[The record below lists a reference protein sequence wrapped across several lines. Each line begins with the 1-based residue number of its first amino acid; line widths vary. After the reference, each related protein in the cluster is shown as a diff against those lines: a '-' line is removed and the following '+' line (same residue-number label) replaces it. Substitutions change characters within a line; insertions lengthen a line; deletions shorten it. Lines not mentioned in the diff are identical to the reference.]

1 MPLSA
6 MHFLRPDRILVTGLG
21 VAMAGILFSPALGSF
36 GIILAMAAALWSLF
50 RKDAIEVQQ
59 GTRPSVYW
67 SFSILIIWL
76 AAVSLFTG
84 WDKEST
90 RLFILKLP
98 LLLLPLLLHG
108 SQRLTRAHKTILASI
123 AIWSVY
129 AAATASTLVY
139 LSDMEWYNQLVLE
152 SKPMPVLVRMHH
164 IEFSVFH
171 AASVLAGLWLW
182 SGRKNSSLPQ
192 IFLWFTVFAAAV
204 NLLTIHLLSARTG
217 LVSLYAGLAFWAM
230 LAARHQLKRFIW
242 PALGALLIALLAFR
256 FLPSLNNRLRNS
268 LEDLQTVNQKTD
280 PNDRSFAQ
288 RVEAWK
294 AAAHILQE
302 APFTGLGMH
311 DLSGA
316 MDAAHTAQQSRVL
329 PWNRKMP
336 HNQYLESGIQGGFP
350 AILLCLLAVL
360 LPFFAA
366 WRNGNH
372 MGFAFFAMAALA
384 FVFESL
390 MEQQSGV
397 LWLVFWT
404 VFSAST
410 RNKQETL
417 S

>member
-6 MHFLRPDRILVTGLG
+6 MHFLRPDRMLVTGLG
-21 VAMAGILFSPALGSF
+21 VAMACILFSPALGSL
-36 GIILAMAAALWSLF
+36 GLILAMASALWSLF
-50 RKDAIEVQQ
+50 RKEPADTQQ
-59 GTRPSVYW
+59 GKQFIAYW
-67 SFSILIIWL
+67 LFSILIIWL
-76 AAVSLFTG
+76 AAVTVYNG
-84 WDKEST
+84 WNKESS

-98 LLLLPLLLHG
+98 LLLLPLLLFG
-108 SQRLTRAHKTILASI
+108 AQRLKAVQKEILASL
-123 AIWSVY
+123 AVWSVY

-294 AAAHILQE
+294 AAVHILQE
-302 APFTGLGMH
+302 APLTGLGMH

>member
-1 MPLSA
+1 MPLPA
-6 MHFLRPDRILVTGLG
+6 MRFFRPDWFLVTGLG
-21 VAMAGILFSPALGSF
+21 VALAGILFSPALGSI
-36 GIILAMAAALWSLF
+36 GIMLAMVAALWSLF
-50 RKDAIEVQQ
+50 GREPEPRHQPGLFI
-59 GTRPSVYW
+59 VYGL
-67 SFSILIIWL
+67 FSILILWL
-76 AAVSLFTG
+76 AAVSVFTG
-84 WDKEST
+84 WDREST

-108 SQRLTRAHKTILASI
+108 AQRLERVHKEILASI
-123 AIWSVY
+123 AVWSVY

-171 AASVLAGLWLW
+171 AGSVLAGIWLW
-182 SGRKNSSLPQ
+182 SGRKNSTLPR
-192 IFLWFTVFAAAV
+192 IFLWFTVFAAGA

-217 LVSLYAGLAFWAM
+217 LLALYAGMTCWAL
-230 LAARHQLKRFIW
+230 LAARQQLKRFIW
-242 PALGALLIALLAFR
+242 PLLGALLIAAFAFR
-256 FLPSLNNRLRNS
+256 YLPSLNNRLRNS

-294 AAAHILQE
+294 AAVYILQE

-316 MDAAHTAQQSRVL
+316 MDAAHTAGQSRVL

-350 AILLCLLAVL
+350 ALVLCLLALL
-360 LPFFAA
+360 LPLNYA
-366 WRNGNH
+366 WRNRNEA
-372 MGFAFFAMAALA
+372 GFAFFAMAALA

-404 VFSAST
+404 VFTASA
-410 RNKQETL
+410 RNKQ
-417 S
+417 

>member
-6 MHFLRPDRILVTGLG
+6 MHFPRPDWFLVTGLG
-21 VAMAGILFSPALGSF
+21 IAMAGILFSPALGSL
-36 GIILAMAAALWSLF
+36 GIILAMASAMWSLF
-50 RKDAIEVQQ
+50 RKEPQDVQQ
-59 GTRPSVYW
+59 GKRFISYGL
-67 SFSILIIWL
+67 FSILILWL
-76 AAVSLFTG
+76 AAVSVYTG
-84 WDKEST
+84 WDEEST

-98 LLLLPLLLHG
+98 LLLLPLLLYG
-108 SQRLTRAHKTILASI
+108 AQGFTLVQKEILASV
-123 AIWSVY
+123 AVWSVY

-139 LSDMEWYNQLVLE
+139 LSDMAWYNQLVLE

-171 AASVLAGLWLW
+171 AGSVFAGLWLW
-182 SGRKNSSLPQ
+182 NGRRSSGMPR
-192 IFLWFTVFAAAV
+192 IWLWFTLFAAGM
-204 NLLTIHLLSARTG
+204 NLITIHLLSARTG
-217 LVSLYAGLAFWAM
+217 LLAMYAGLACWAL

-242 PALGALLIALLAFR
+242 PAVGALLIALLAFR
-256 FLPSLNNRLRNS
+256 FLPSLNNRVRNS
-268 LEDLQTVNQKTD
+268 LEDLQTVNRKTD

-294 AAAHILQE
+294 SAVHILQE
-302 APFTGLGMH
+302 APLTGLGMH
-311 DLSGA
+311 DLSMA

-350 AILLCLLAVL
+350 AVILCLLALL
-360 LPFFAA
+360 LPFIAA
-366 WRNGNH
+366 WQRGNH
-372 MGFAFFAMAALA
+372 AASAFFAMAALA

>member
-1 MPLSA
+1 MPLPA
-6 MHFLRPDRILVTGLG
+6 MRFFRPDWLLVTGLG
-21 VAMAGILFSPALGSF
+21 VALAGILFSPALGSI
-36 GIILAMAAALWSLF
+36 GIILAMASSLWSLLRREQEPRHQPGLF
-50 RKDAIEVQQ
+50 I
-59 GTRPSVYW
+59 VYGL
-67 SFSILIIWL
+67 FSILILWL
-76 AAVSLFTG
+76 AAVSVFTG
-84 WDKEST
+84 WDREST
-90 RLFILKLP
+90 RLFVLKLP
-98 LLLLPLLLHG
+98 LLLMPLLLLG
-108 SQRLTRAHKTILASI
+108 AQRLERSHKEILASI
-123 AIWSVY
+123 AVWSVY

-171 AASVLAGLWLW
+171 AGSVLAGLWLW
-182 SGRKNSSLPQ
+182 NGRKNCTLPRV
-192 IFLWFTVFAAAV
+192 FLWFSVFAAGA

-217 LVSLYAGLAFWAM
+217 LVSLYAGLAFWAL
-230 LAARHQLKRFIW
+230 LAARQQLKRYVW

-268 LEDLQTVNQKTD
+268 IEDLQTVNRKTD

-294 AAAHILQE
+294 AAVHILQE

-316 MDAAHTAQQSRVL
+316 MDAAHTAGQSRVL

-350 AILLCLLAVL
+350 ALVLCLLAVL

-410 RNKQETL
+410 RNKRETL